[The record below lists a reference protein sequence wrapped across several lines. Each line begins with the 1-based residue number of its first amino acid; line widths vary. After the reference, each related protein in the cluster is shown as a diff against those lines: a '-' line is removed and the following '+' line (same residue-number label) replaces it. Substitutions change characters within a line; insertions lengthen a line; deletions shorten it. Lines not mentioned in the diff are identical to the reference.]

1 MIAYDLLDRPLQ
13 TCTPNDDTTSG
24 VAYSWIS
31 YQGLATET
39 TNPKG
44 QIERVEKNSQGQV
57 VRRINNKGAG
67 SGSVEYG
74 RVEYFYDACGN
85 PTSTTVY
92 KQDGTPV
99 QTTLGYDVRGR
110 KTQMIDPDMGT
121 WTYHYNA
128 AGELTSQTDA
138 NSQTTNLYYDAL
150 GRMTSRV
157 EPGSPTP
164 TPAIT
169 TTWTYDTA
177 PNGASTW
184 KGLLYQVT
192 GSADRSKTYSETY
205 TYDSLGRPIS
215 VQRTIDG
222 TAYTAG
228 QSYDSYGRPEY
239 LTYPSGFKV
248 RNVYNAFGFL
258 KEVREGNGFRTGYTN
273 EVVQGQVFWQ
283 ADSYSIWG
291 QVDGSMFG
299 NGLTYDRVQSPVTG
313 RVRAITAGIG
323 IGPGIGVEYLQ
334 YCYDVLGNVTQ
345 RLDTATG
352 RDERFEVY
360 DGLNRLKS
368 HRIVGGATVTVA
380 FDALG
385 NITNKSNVG
394 SSNYVYGGSRPH
406 AVTAAGGNSYA
417 YDSDGN
423 MTSGAG
429 RTLTWTSFNQ
439 LRTVAQN
446 GKTSEFWFGAGH
458 ERVLQQNSGGTTTVY
473 VGSLFEKVT
482 SPGNFVELK
491 DYIMTPLGRTAVHTV
506 RSDSTVKTRY
516 LHQDALVRSTR

>member
-1 MIAYDLLDRPLQ
+1 M
-13 TCTPNDDTTSG
+13 
-24 VAYSWIS
+24 
-31 YQGLATET
+31 
-39 TNPKG
+39 
-44 QIERVEKNSQGQV
+44 
-57 VRRINNKGAG
+57 
-67 SGSVEYG
+67 
-74 RVEYFYDACGN
+74 
-85 PTSTTVY
+85 
-92 KQDGTPV
+92 
-99 QTTLGYDVRGR
+99 
-110 KTQMIDPDMGT
+110 
-121 WTYHYNA
+121 
-128 AGELTSQTDA
+128 
-138 NSQTTNLYYDAL
+138 
-150 GRMTSRV
+150 
-157 EPGSPTP
+157 
-164 TPAIT
+164 
-169 TTWTYDTA
+169 
-177 PNGASTW
+177 
-184 KGLLYQVT
+184 
-192 GSADRSKTYSETY
+192 
-205 TYDSLGRPIS
+205 
-215 VQRTIDG
+215 
-222 TAYTAG
+222 
-228 QSYDSYGRPEY
+228 
-239 LTYPSGFKV
+239 
-248 RNVYNAFGFL
+248 
-258 KEVREGNGFRTGYTN
+258 REGNGFRTGYTN

-299 NGLTYDRVQSPVTG
+299 NGLTYDRIQSPVTG

-385 NITNKSNVG
+385 NITNKSDVG

-446 GKTSEFWFGAGH
+446 GE
-458 ERVLQQNSGGTTTVY
+458 
-473 VGSLFEKVT
+473 
-482 SPGNFVELK
+482 
-491 DYIMTPLGRTAVHTV
+491 DLGV
-506 RSDSTVKTRY
+506 
-516 LHQDALVRSTR
+516 LVRGWTRTGPPAEFRRDHDRLCRVAL